1 MKRGASGPIGNLI
14 GKGFVGSRGSL
25 AMSEFHRYEYVK
37 DPAKVPDAVAAH
49 K

>member
-1 MKRGASGPIGNLI
+1 MKCGASGPIINLI
-14 GKGFVGSRGSL
+14 GKGCVGSRGSL
-25 AMSEFHRYEYVK
+25 AMSQFHGYEYVK